1 MFKKTVA
8 AFGAALLFG
17 TAVIPAVAA
26 DERTIHD
33 ESIYD
38 TLVDRFYNG
47 ATENDQGADPRDS
60 HGFNGGD
67 FAGLQEKSDYLQEM
81 GFTSVSI
88 GPIFETATYDGRAV
102 LSYEEIED
110 RFGTE
115 DELGDMLSAY
125 HEKDMAVYADFPLGG
140 VSPDHEWTAEHE
152 GWAIP
157 SDDGETVNWDLGNEE
172 VREALIDAAVSFA
185 AETGLDGIR
194 LTSFGEADPAF
205 LNRMIDA
212 LKKEAPSI
220 TVFSDA
226 PSEADFDLVYDPDV
240 MEALRAAFV
249 EMDPDSATLD
259 KVENTDPPSMMFF
272 DTLNTTRF
280 TTEMVERRMFPPTR
294 WNIAATALF
303 TLPGVPVMTYGT
315 EIAVAGKEAPVTHPL
330 HNFKTDEE
338 LKDHIIDVNG
348 LRNQSETLR
357 TGDFKLLHNEDGLIV
372 YKRFSDEETWIVVL
386 NNTSETQRIDLSQEE
401 IGEGKR
407 LRALMDDN
415 LVSQADSGEYRVVL
429 DREEADLFIVEE
441 DTGLN
446 IPYIIAAI
454 LVYVTF
460 IGFIYMV
467 WRKGKQR
474 AKDEQAARTK
484 K

>member
-1 MFKKTVA
+1 
-8 AFGAALLFG
+8 
-17 TAVIPAVAA
+17 
-26 DERTIHD
+26 
-33 ESIYD
+33 
-38 TLVDRFYNG
+38 
-47 ATENDQGADPRDS
+47 
-60 HGFNGGD
+60 
-67 FAGLQEKSDYLQEM
+67 
-81 GFTSVSI
+81 
-88 GPIFETATYDGRAV
+88 
-102 LSYEEIED
+102 
-110 RFGTE
+110 
-115 DELGDMLSAY
+115 
-125 HEKDMAVYADFPLGG
+125 
-140 VSPDHEWTAEHE
+140 
-152 GWAIP
+152 
-157 SDDGETVNWDLGNEE
+157 
-172 VREALIDAAVSFA
+172 
-185 AETGLDGIR
+185 
-194 LTSFGEADPAF
+194 
-205 LNRMIDA
+205 
-212 LKKEAPSI
+212 
-220 TVFSDA
+220 
-226 PSEADFDLVYDPDV
+226 
-240 MEALRAAFV
+240 
-249 EMDPDSATLD
+249 
-259 KVENTDPPSMMFF
+259 MMFF

-315 EIAVAGKEAPVTHPL
+315 EIAVAGKEAPGTHPL

-338 LKDHIIDVNG
+338 LKDHITDVNG

-386 NNTSETQRIDLSQEE
+386 NNTSETQRIDLTQEE
-401 IGEGKR
+401 IGEEKR

-474 AKDEQAARTK
+474 AKDEQAAGTK